1 MKYIFRISTILFISF
16 QFNLVSA
23 QKSFEYKFNEIKPE
37 DFSIQA
43 PVTDSGAE
51 AIVLADVGSTEFEGN
66 NNGYFTMIFKQH
78 ERILL
83 KSRNAF
89 EEATVKLTL
98 YNYSASYEERLEN
111 LEASTYKL
119 VNGKIEITKL
129 EKSSVF
135 KEKLGKFLVTYK
147 FTLPNLSEGCI
158 IDYHF
163 EIKSPFNNNN
173 IRGWNF
179 QGKYPVLWSD
189 YKVNIPPFFKYY
201 TYTQGYLPFTI
212 DTSGFNFENYT
223 IVAQGD
229 ALSSSSVYQ
238 LSGDAK
244 WYRWAIKDI
253 PAFKK
258 ESYLTTSSN
267 YVSKV
272 NFQLISI
279 KYSDTYSKQILKD
292 WVTTIDDLIKDE
304 DFGLALS
311 DNNGWLSADIKRI
324 TNGGTG
330 LEAAKK
336 LFAFVRENFTCDDH
350 DAIYLS
356 QPLKKT
362 FQTRKGNVA
371 DINLLLTAILLH
383 ESFDVHPVLISTR
396 DHGFPKETISRLN
409 QFNYVI
415 TKLNLDSASYLLDA
429 SVPRLGFGNLPEECY
444 NGNGRLVDKMPYV
457 IPVSADSLIESK
469 FTLLNLINEGK
480 DGLKGSLTTN
490 LGSFE
495 SLKLRDELSKKKTEE
510 YTKDLQKGFSSEIT
524 ASNII
529 IDSLKNY
536 EDPIAIK
543 MDLSMKFDEDI
554 VYFSPLLNEAWKNNP
569 FTSAERKYPVEMPY
583 KINEMFTLYME
594 IPDGYKVDELPKSA
608 RVKLNED
615 EGMFQYLTGTND
627 GVVQVQVKLV
637 LNKANFQ
644 PQDYATLRE
653 FFTYVVKKESE
664 QIVFK
669 KK

>member
-1 MKYIFRISTILFISF
+1 MKYIIWISSILFISF
-16 QFNLVSA
+16 QFNLLSA

-37 DFSIQA
+37 DFTIQA

-98 YNYSASYEERLEN
+98 YSYTSAEEEKLEN

-135 KEKLGKFLVTYK
+135 KEKLGKYLITYK

-163 EIKSPFNNNN
+163 EIKSPFHNNN
-173 IRGWNF
+173 IRGWSF

-189 YKVNIPPFFKYY
+189 YKVNIPPFFNYL

-212 DTSGFNFENYT
+212 DTAGFNFKNYT
-223 IVAQGD
+223 IIDAGD
-229 ALSSSSVYQ
+229 AVTSSTVYR

-258 ESYLTTSSN
+258 ESYLTTSAN

-272 NFQLISI
+272 NFQLLSI
-279 KYSDTYSKQILKD
+279 KYSDAYTKLILKD
-292 WVTTIDDLIKDE
+292 WLTTIKELINDE

-311 DNNGWLSADIKRI
+311 DKNGWLNDDMKRI
-324 TNGGTG
+324 TNGGNG

-336 LFAFVRENFTCDDH
+336 IFAYIRENFTCDDH

-356 QPLKKT
+356 QTLKKT

-371 DINLLLTAILLH
+371 DINLLLTACLLH

-415 TKLNLDSASYLLDA
+415 AKLNLDSATYLLDA
-429 SVPRLGFGNLPEECY
+429 SVPRLGFGNLPEDCY
-444 NGNGRLVDKMPYV
+444 NGNGRLVDKMPYL
-457 IPVSADSLIESK
+457 IPVSADSLLESK
-469 FTLLNLINEGK
+469 FTLLSLINGGK
-480 DGLKGSLTTN
+480 EGLKGSMTTN
-490 LGSFE
+490 LGTFE
-495 SLKLRDELSKKKTEE
+495 SLKLRNELSKKKTEE
-510 YTKDLQKGFSSEIT
+510 YTKELQKNFSSDIT
-524 ASNII
+524 VSNII

-536 EDPIAIK
+536 EDPIGIK
-543 MDLSMKFDEDI
+543 MDLNMKFSEDI
-554 VYFSPLLNEAWKNNP
+554 VYFSPLLNGAWKNNP
-569 FTSAERKYPVEMPY
+569 FISAERKYPVEMPY
-583 KINEMFTLYME
+583 KINEMVTLYME
-594 IPDGYKVDELPKSA
+594 IPEGYKVDELPKST
-608 RVKLNED
+608 RVKLNDD
-615 EGMFQYLTGTND
+615 EGMFQYLTATND

-644 PQDYATLRE
+644 PQDYATLRD
-653 FFTYVVKKESE
+653 FFTYVVEKESE